1 MTLVEGDELQRLW
14 ALVSELSS
22 QLASNREACAS
33 LQQQADDLKVSWSPP
48 SFSLICDEQY
58 PDVEDWTGL
67 A

>member
-33 LQQQADDLKVSWSPP
+33 LQQQADDLKVSWSPLL
-48 SFSLICDEQY
+48 SLFDLRR
-58 PDVEDWTGL
+58 PGP
-67 A
+67 